1 MGEYSAQNVRKVGR
15 KNTILDVDD
24 GDDHQDESLMSAKI
38 KKKGKERVVRFTTR
52 AKSE

>member
-1 MGEYSAQNVRKVGR
+1 M
-15 KNTILDVDD
+15 LDVDD
-24 GDDHQDESLMSAKI
+24 GDDHQDEFLMSAER